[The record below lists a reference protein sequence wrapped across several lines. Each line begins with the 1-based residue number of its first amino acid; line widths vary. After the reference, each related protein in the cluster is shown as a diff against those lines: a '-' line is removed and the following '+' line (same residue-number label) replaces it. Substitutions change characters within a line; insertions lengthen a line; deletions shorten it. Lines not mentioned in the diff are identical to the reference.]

1 MIGRWMDGWKER
13 TINDSLME
21 RPRDRCGWMDEWM
34 NGKKYKKID
43 GCMEEE
49 ERKNDR

>member
-1 MIGRWMDGWKER
+1 MDGWKER
-13 TINDSLME
+13 TIKRQLDGKTKRQM
-21 RPRDRCGWMDEWM
+21 DGWMDEWM